1 MIGDISLATNIY
13 IITGYTD
20 MRRSI
25 DGLYAIIMDMLGEE
39 PDQTSIYLF
48 CGKRCDR
55 IKILL
60 RERDGYTLLYKRL
73 DRNVK
78 GRFRWPRDASE
89 VKSITWQQMDWLMTG
104 LEIEQPKALRDT
116 ISPRIKDGKIV
127 LDDITLTTEDI
138 KNIKHIHIIMMVL
151 EG

>member
-60 RERDGYTLLYKRL
+60 REQDGYTLLYKRL
-73 DRNVK
+73 DRNVRA
-78 GRFRWPRDASE
+78 RFRWPRNASE
-89 VKSITWQQMDWLMTG
+89 VRSITWQQLDWLMTG
-104 LEIEQPKALRDT
+104 LEIEQPKALR
-116 ISPRIKDGKIV
+116 IAQ
-127 LDDITLTTEDI
+127 
-138 KNIKHIHIIMMVL
+138 
-151 EG
+151 

>member
-25 DGLYAIIMDMLGEE
+25 DGLYAIVMDKLGEE
-39 PDQTSIYLF
+39 PDRLSIYLF

-60 RERDGYTLLYKRL
+60 REQDGYTLLYKRL
-73 DRNVK
+73 DRNVR
-78 GRFRWPRDASE
+78 GRFRWPRNASE
-89 VKSITWQQMDWLMTG
+89 VRSITWQQLDWLMTG
-104 LEIEQPKALRDT
+104 LEIEQPKALR
-116 ISPRIKDGKIV
+116 IAQLRCGFFLCMQASKP
-127 LDDITLTTEDI
+127 
-138 KNIKHIHIIMMVL
+138 
-151 EG
+151 